1 MTDTVVPPATGP
13 VGVPAAGRLAGRAAL
28 VLGAGTER
36 RAGVGAAV
44 ARRLAADG
52 ASVLAVDHRPGAAA
66 RTARDPAG
74 PGRLEAFEGH
84 ARDPD
89 TAEQM
94 VAEAHRRLG
103 RLDILVTDVHAGLV
117 GGGLATGLDRW
128 QELLDLNTTQ
138 VFLAV
143 RAALPTIERT
153 GGGSVICITS
163 SAGSAFT
170 GLHGL
175 AYSAAMAAVNQ
186 FVRLT
191 AVDHAERGVRC
202 NAIVRGLID
211 DELVDDQLAALF
223 GGDPDRAR
231 RELAALVPSGRLGRP
246 DEVAAVAAFLATEA
260 AHYVSGVLFLVDGGL
275 GAQSLPRA
283 LWPGGP
289 APGD

>member
-1 MTDTVVPPATGP
+1 MADSSPRPPPGP
-13 VGVPAAGRLAGRAAL
+13 AGSPSPGRLAGRAAL
-28 VLGAGTER
+28 VLGAGTDR
-36 RAGVGAAV
+36 RPGVGAAV

-66 RTARDPAG
+66 RTARGHPG
-74 PGRLEAFEGH
+74 PGRLEALDGH
-84 ARDPD
+84 ARDRD

-103 RLDILVTDVHAGLV
+103 RLDIVVTDVHAGLI

-128 QELLDLNTTQ
+128 QELLDHNTRQ

-211 DELVDDQLAALF
+211 DDLVDDELAVLF
-223 GGDPDRAR
+223 GGDPERAR
-231 RELAALVPSGRLGRP
+231 RELAALVPAGRLGTP

-260 AHYVSGVLFLVDGGL
+260 AHYVSGVLVPVDGGL